1 MNVTIT
7 LENQFVV
14 KEERETPNVKVLMLK
29 GDKGDQGVPGTVSFD
44 DLTAE
49 QKAQLKGD
57 PGDDYILTDEDKDEI
72 AGIVVN
78 AFEAD
83 TGWVDMSSYVKPSLV
98 DVGSQG
104 IWFRRVGNTV
114 YCIIDAS
121 LVGSLEHGHWL
132 DFTQTSGDVATP
144 LPERWRPTKTVY
156 LSSVSQTPGGYI
168 RVTSGGMLGVRNQTG
183 VTVNGPSGGGNWWCV
198 AHGSYLVEPA
208 PSVGMQYIYID
219 DDAEYEDDGEG
230 NITISNS

>member
-1 MNVTIT
+1 MNVTIN
-7 LENQFVV
+7 LEDYKLHV
-14 KEERETPNVKVLMLK
+14 ERQLPNVKVMMLK

-44 DLTAE
+44 DLTEE

-114 YCIIDAS
+114 YCILDVN
-121 LVGSLEHGHWL
+121 LVGTLATSTWL
-132 DFTQTSGDVATP
+132 DITQTSGGNPTL

-156 LSSVSQTPGGYI
+156 IPSFSQTPGGWI
-168 RVTSGGMLGVRNQTG
+168 RITSGGAIGLRNQTG
-183 VTVNGPSGGGNWWCV
+183 ATINGPSGGGSWWCN

-208 PSVGMQYIYID
+208 PSVGMQYIYLD
-219 DDAEYEDDGEG
+219 TDAEYTDDGEG